1 MDFLQ
6 VCHFHDSR
14 VPFWEKRGCKNV
26 ENTLRLTV
34 KITWRIPDAK
44 YLIKPVENED
54 FWSRKLKKGTKMIKK
69 HYLQKVFGT
78 RFQNVK
84 KPYKNNG
91 KQLFQKAKN
100 AVRKTL

>member
-44 YLIKPVENED
+44 YLIKPMENED
-54 FWSRKLKKGTKMIKK
+54 FLSQKSKKGSKMIKK
-69 HYLQKVFGT
+69 ALPREGF
-78 RFQNVK
+78 R
-84 KPYKNNG
+84 
-91 KQLFQKAKN
+91 N
-100 AVRKTL
+100 AF